1 VSIED
6 ANKKFLRSLP
16 SSWSQVSLIV
26 RTKPRVDT
34 LSFDDLYNNLRVFE
48 SDVKGSTASSSS
60 IQNVAFI
67 SSDITNSTNEV
78 SVAYGVS
85 TSSGHNSQK
94 EGSSSYTDGLI
105 QKISSQAASTSTVRK
120 VNTARP
126 IVNEIRPRNNVY
138 KSHSPIRRTF
148 NRTTTPKLNL
158 ANPKVSTVGDK
169 IVSVVGGNR
178 ETVVKNKPHQ
188 TLKGKGIVDSRFSRQ
203 MTGNKAYLVEYQDF
217 NGSPVAFGGSKG
229 QITENIVP
237 SGDLA
242 CLIAKATVDESNKWH
257 RRMTT
262 PVLLVIKESSIRHP
276 PVTTENKA
284 NIIAGPKEANNSAE
298 AKNRD
303 EKLNGDTGSKINE
316 EPVDQEDQVFL
327 EELERLK
334 RQENEADD
342 VADTLRK
349 TFTKST
355 EDLLLQAGAARA
367 SNTNYVN
374 TASTIVNT
382 ASPLRSVSAARP
394 SYSDL
399 STSTNQ
405 DDSQIPSLEDIYE
418 VLNDGIFISASYD
431 IEGVVADF
439 TNLESIMNPRA
450 HAFVSYIQKPRR
462 NNHKDFQHCLFA
474 CFFSKIK
481 PKKISQ
487 ALEDQSWV
495 DVMQEELLQFKTRQ
509 VWILVDLPFVK
520 KVIETKWVY
529 MNKKDE
535 RGILVRNKARL
546 VAQGH
551 RQEEGIDYDEA
562 FAHVA
567 RIEAIRIFLAFA
579 SYMGFIVYQM
589 DVKSSFLYE
598 KIDEEVYVSQPL
610 GFIDPKFPKKVY
622 KVVKALYGLHQDP
635 RAWFQISSMGELTF
649 FLKLQIKQKEDGIF
663 ISQDKYVAK
672 ILKKFNFISVKT
684 TSTLI
689 ETKKPLVKDAKAAE
703 VDVHIYR
710 SMIGSLMYLTASRPD
725 IMYAVSACSRFRVTL
740 KTLHLHDVKRIFRY
754 LKCQPKLSL
763 WYPRKSA
770 FDLEAYSDNDYAGAN
785 LDRKST
791 TGGCQFLDRRL
802 ISWQCKKQ
810 TIVATLTIEAEYVA
824 AASCCGQV
832 LWIQNQMLDYGFN
845 FMNTKIYIDNESTI
859 CIVKNPVFHSKTQ
872 HIEIRGGKMNKVRV
886 VIQFIDGLW
895 ML

>member
-1 VSIED
+1 
-6 ANKKFLRSLP
+6 K
-16 SSWSQVSLIV
+16 
-26 RTKPRVDT
+26 
-34 LSFDDLYNNLRVFE
+34 
-48 SDVKGSTASSSS
+48 SD
-60 IQNVAFI
+60 
-67 SSDITNSTNEV
+67 
-78 SVAYGVS
+78 
-85 TSSGHNSQK
+85 
-94 EGSSSYTDGLI
+94 EG
-105 QKISSQAASTSTVRK
+105 
-120 VNTARP
+120 
-126 IVNEIRPRNNVY
+126 
-138 KSHSPIRRTF
+138 F
-148 NRTTTPKLNL
+148 
-158 ANPKVSTVGDK
+158 
-169 IVSVVGGNR
+169 
-178 ETVVKNKPHQ
+178 
-188 TLKGKGIVDSRFSRQ
+188 
-203 MTGNKAYLVEYQDF
+203 LVEYSL
-217 NGSPVAFGGSKG
+217 NSKAFRVYNLETKRVEEKMHINFLANKPNAAGKG
-229 QITENIVP
+229 PTWRF
-237 SGDLA
+237 DLNY
-242 CLIAKATVDESNKWH
+242 LTDSLNYQ
-257 RRMTT
+257 
-262 PVLLVIKESSIRHP
+262 

-284 NIIAGPKEANNSAE
+284 NITAGLKEANNSAE

-355 EDLLLQAGAARA
+355 KDLLLQAGAARA

-382 ASPLRSVSAARP
+382 AITPVNTASPSRNVSAARP
-394 SYSDL
+394 SYLDL
-399 STSTNQ
+399 STSANQ
-405 DDSQIPSLEDIYE
+405 D
-418 VLNDGIFISASYD
+418 
-431 IEGVVADF
+431 
-439 TNLESIMNPRA
+439 
-450 HAFVSYIQKPRR
+450 
-462 NNHKDFQHCLFA
+462 
-474 CFFSKIK
+474 
-481 PKKISQ
+481 
-487 ALEDQSWV
+487 
-495 DVMQEELLQFKTRQ
+495 
-509 VWILVDLPFVK
+509 VDLPFGK

-551 RQEEGIDYDEA
+551 RQEEGIDYDEV
-562 FAHVA
+562 FAYVA
-567 RIEAIRIFLAFA
+567 RIEAIGIFLAFA

-589 DVKSSFLYE
+589 DVKSAFLYG

-635 RAWFQISSMGELTF
+635 RAWYATLSTF
-649 FLKLQIKQKEDGIF
+649 LVKSRYRRGLIDKTLLIKKDKKDIMLVKQKEDGIF
-663 ISQDKYVAK
+663 ISQDKYVAE

-689 ETKKPLVKDAKAAE
+689 ETKKPLVKDAEAAE
-703 VDVHIYR
+703 VDVHLYR

-725 IMYAVSACSRFRVTL
+725 IMYAVFACFRFWVTP
-740 KTLHLHDVKRIFRY
+740 KTSHLHDVKRIFRY

-763 WYPRKSA
+763 WYPRESA
-770 FDLEAYSDNDYAGAN
+770 FDLEAYSDSDYAGAD

-810 TIVATLTIEAEYVA
+810 TIVATLTIVAEYVA
-824 AASCCGQV
+824 AVSCCRQV